1 MRCTPKLDRWTRA
14 TYKRQRGH
22 GPQEEAAMD
31 KQNRITISITVEADL
46 MADAHNAVDA
56 MDLLLRE
63 RGGKVVKARFVR
75 AKDEAKT

>member
-1 MRCTPKLDRWTRA
+1 
-14 TYKRQRGH
+14 
-22 GPQEEAAMD
+22 MD

-63 RGGKVVKARFVR
+63 RGGKVIKARFVR
-75 AKDEAKT
+75 DGDDRAKRSR

>member
-1 MRCTPKLDRWTRA
+1 
-14 TYKRQRGH
+14 
-22 GPQEEAAMD
+22 MD